1 VDRDVFVREVGLR
14 DGLQAVD
21 SFFSTAAKKAWIT
34 AEAAAGVHEIQAC
47 SFVPKSVFE
56 QFVDAGE
63 IVAHAISQPGL
74 VVSVFTPNVK
84 GAERAIAAG
93 AHRLGHVTSASESHN
108 QNNLRRSVDDSIN
121 DFERIVAMRNE
132 QSDANLTSI
141 SGCVATAFGCTIEG
155 AVDPDVVI
163 RLATRYVE
171 LGADEL
177 VLADTVGYGNPA
189 QVKALFLR
197 ARSEVGDIPLAAHFH
212 DTRGLGLANVC
223 GAMDAGVRAFDASLG
238 GLGGCPFA
246 PGATGNI
253 VTEDLVFMLEAMGMR
268 TGIDLDALV
277 AVREIVARQLP
288 DEPLHGAIATAH
300 VPKGFAATTAT
311 SLSHD

>member
-1 VDRDVFVREVGLR
+1 MERDVFVREVGLR

-21 SFFSTAAKKAWIT
+21 TFFPTEAKKAWIS

-47 SFVPKSVFE
+47 SFVPRSVFE
-56 QFVDAGE
+56 QFADAPE
-63 IVAHAISQPGL
+63 IVAHAIAQPGL

-84 GAERAIAAG
+84 GAERAIDAD
-93 AHRLGHVTSASESHN
+93 AHRLGHVVSASESHN
-108 QNNLRRSVDDSIN
+108 RNNLRRSVEDSMA
-121 DFERIVAMRNE
+121 DFERIVALRNE
-132 QSDANLTSI
+132 RSDPESTSI

-155 AVDPDVVI
+155 QVDPDAVM
-163 RLATRYVE
+163 RLAVRYVE

-189 QVKALFLR
+189 QVKELFSR
-197 ARSEVGDIPLAAHFH
+197 VRSEVDGIPIAAHFH

-223 GAMDAGVRAFDASLG
+223 GALDAGVRAFDASIG

-277 AVREIVARQLP
+277 AVRDIVAHALP
-288 DEPLHGAIATAH
+288 DEPLHGAIAAAH
-300 VPKGFAATTAT
+300 VPKGFAAANGT
-311 SLSHD
+311 HD